1 MTEAD
6 PVAALAAQLE
16 QLRGQIGSLRARHSG
31 DYGHVMVLMLEVR
44 KPGRKTGAAIARR
57 QAGEPGAV
65 LDRPVPRR
73 VRAAAPAPCG
83 SGPGRSPASS
93 SRRTWPRFP
102 PCWEARPEAS
112 WELANL
118 MAERGRI
125 YGDPDNRDPQGALW
139 WFERWF
145 PVVLA
150 RLGQAIRC
158 DAAGCRMARS
168 SP

>member
-1 MTEAD
+1 
-6 PVAALAAQLE
+6 
-16 QLRGQIGSLRARHSG
+16 
-31 DYGHVMVLMLEVR
+31 MVLMLEVR
-44 KPGRKTGAAIARR
+44 KPGEKIDAAIAGGRP
-57 QAGEPGAV
+57 ASPGAV

-73 VRAAAPAPCG
+73 VRAAARRPAGVGRAGRPCPVPGVHGQG
-83 SGPGRSPASS
+83 SRLL
-93 SRRTWPRFP
+93 
-102 PCWEARPEAS
+102 EAHPEAC

-125 YGDPDNRDPQGALW
+125 YGDPDNRDPQGALR

-158 DAAGCRMARS
+158 DAAGCRIARS